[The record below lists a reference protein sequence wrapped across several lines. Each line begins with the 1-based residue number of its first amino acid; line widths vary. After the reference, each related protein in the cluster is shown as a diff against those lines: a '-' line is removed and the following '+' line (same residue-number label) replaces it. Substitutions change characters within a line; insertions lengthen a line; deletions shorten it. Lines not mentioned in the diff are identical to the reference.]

1 MSNLLEKI
9 KRDSITAMKEGNKNK
24 LAWLRL
30 LIAEIEKEKISLKAE
45 TMTDEQTQMV
55 VTRQI
60 KKLDKE
66 IEAYVAVNRETENQE
81 SEKEMLLSYLPKQLT
96 EDEIR
101 EVVNHS
107 IELVQRGEIK
117 NPMQYLST
125 RLKGKAD
132 MGLVSKIV
140 KELNK

>member
-30 LIAEIEKEKISLKAE
+30 LIAELEKEKISLKTE
-45 TMTDEQTQMV
+45 TMTDEQTQTV

-66 IEAYVAVNRETENQE
+66 IEAYVAVNRETENQQA
-81 SEKEMLLSYLPKQLT
+81 EKEMLLSYLPKQLT
-96 EDEIR
+96 EEEIR
-101 EVVNHS
+101 NVVTHS

-125 RLKGKAD
+125 HLKGKAD

-140 KELNK
+140 KELNE

>member
-9 KRDSITAMKEGNKNK
+9 KRDSITAMKNGDKNK

-30 LIAEIEKEKISLKAE
+30 LIAEIEKEKISLKADS
-45 TMTDEQTQMV
+45 MSDEQTQAV
-55 VTRQI
+55 VTRQV

-66 IEAYVAVNRETENQE
+66 IEAYQAVNRDTENQE
-81 SEKEMLLSYLPKQLT
+81 TEKELLLSYLPKQLT

-101 EVVNHS
+101 TEVMIAVDLTKS
-107 IELVQRGEIK
+107 GVIK
-117 NPMQYLST
+117 NPMAHLSKQ
-125 RLKGKAD
+125 LKGKAD

-140 KELNK
+140 KELSK